1 MEAIHSFLKKSVFH
15 KKLHYTFEEV
25 QREDIEYLVSLDD
38 YPLSFPLHGTR
49 ELLFREEHENFR
61 EQALVKL
68 IRLLEH
74 SFVEG
79 HRIVISGLKANLDAA
94 CLAAGF
100 LLSLRE
106 ASSVQEAA
114 LMLSELDPAIRPDWF
129 TSEFWLEAVME

>member
-15 KKLHYTFEEV
+15 KKLHYTFEELQKEEV
-25 QREDIEYLVSLDD
+25 VYLVALDD
-38 YPLSFPLHGTR
+38 YPLSFPLYGTR
-49 ELLFREEHENFR
+49 RLLFGEEHEHYR
-61 EQALVKL
+61 EQVFVKL

-79 HRIVISGLKANLDAA
+79 HRIVISGLKANRDAA

-106 ASSVQEAA
+106 ASSIQEAA

-129 TSEFWLEAVME
+129 TSEFWLETVMQ